1 MYFAVS
7 SGQVVDEKIR
17 IANAADAAAYSAA
30 TVEARA
36 LNYSAYATRAIIA
49 NQVSLAQALSIASWT
64 NYFADLWVNL
74 DHASERLGDLIPPND
89 LIRWG
94 QLQAVLVG
102 EAYATA
108 YGGVDPR
115 EIAEYVNYGAAAAI
129 TASDLAS
136 QGLELSETLVRQAVR
151 QHPLA
156 AEVARTTDAAIRVS
170 IVPATHGFDSF
181 IKRYGGND
189 RGRLAD
195 VVRRSRDDF
204 SKQRQW
210 TLRNLLGFLGSK
222 RMERTGGTDLQDFD
236 HWAAVDDVTYRDNGG
251 LFSSSTEDTVARGW
265 ATVGSSPQSG
275 SSSTHYLMPALFSG
289 LPSVYDISDSNKGQ
303 QTTGLSVFAFKPR
316 AAMLTAGA
324 AAKVQPSGRL
334 AVFDGRSPGNVV
346 AALSRA
352 EIFFERPD
360 ERADRRT
367 EGGSLFDPYWRVR
380 LVAPVPADRLYAA
393 FQQDGVVSP

>member
-1 MYFAVS
+1 MYFVVS
-7 SGQVVDEKIR
+7 SGQLVDEKIR
-17 IANAADAAAYSAA
+17 ITNAADAAASSAA

-36 LNYSAYATRAIIA
+36 LNYSAFATRAIVA
-49 NQVSLAQALSIASWT
+49 NQVALAQALSLASWT
-64 NYFADLWVNL
+64 NYFADVWVNL
-74 DHASERLGDLIPPND
+74 DHASERLSDMIPPND
-89 LIRWG
+89 LLRWG

-129 TASDLAS
+129 TAADLAS

-156 AEVARTTDAAIRVS
+156 AEVARTTDAAVQVS
-170 IVPATHGFDSF
+170 IVPVTHGFDSF
-181 IKRYGGND
+181 ITRYSGND

-222 RMERTGGTDLQDFD
+222 RLERTGGTDLQDFD
-236 HWAAVDDVTYRDNGG
+236 HWAAVDELTYRDNGG
-251 LFSSSTEDTVARGW
+251 LFSGSTEDTVARGW

-275 SSSTHYLMPALFSG
+275 STSTQYLMPALFSG
-289 LPSVYDISDSNKGQ
+289 LPSVYELRDAGSAQ
-303 QTTGLSVFAFKPR
+303 PTTGLSMFASKPR
-316 AAMLTAGA
+316 TSTLTAGA

-334 AVFDGRSPGNVV
+334 AVFDGRTPGNVL

-360 ERADRRT
+360 ERADRRA
-367 EGGSLFDPYWRVR
+367 EQGSLFDPYWRVR
-380 LVAPVPADRLYAA
+380 LVAPVAADRLYAA
-393 FQQDGVVSP
+393 TQQDGVALP